1 MKILLDTNIIIH
13 REANRVINQ
22 EIGQLF
28 NWIDRLQ
35 YKKFIHS
42 ITLEE
47 LRRYSDSE
55 TVESM
60 NIKIDSYNLLKTEAP
75 IHPKIQKISEIFDK
89 TDNDINDSK
98 LLNELINDRVDL
110 LITEDKNIHNKALEL
125 GLSKKVFKID
135 DFLNKVIYE
144 NPELIDYKVLSVRRQ
159 YFGNINFKDDFFDSF
174 RNDYKEFDK
183 WFSKKSNEFA
193 YICQYENKLR
203 AFLYLKVEDEKE
215 NYNNISP
222 RLQPKK
228 RLKIGTFKVTLLG
241 LHLGERFLKIV
252 FDNALKKQV
261 DEIYITLFDNQPSQ
275 FLLLGLLKQY
285 GFVNYGYKETING
298 KELVLVRDFRR
309 KFNPDN
315 PRKSFPFIAKNNNVY
330 FVSIYPEYHTE
341 LFPDSILRTES
352 PIDFIENMP
361 HRNAIRKLYIS
372 HSFERNIKKGDIIV
386 FYRTGGIYKGVVTTI
401 GIVESIF
408 NNIKNESNFI
418 NICQKQERTVLTEK
432 KLKSFWNRFPK
443 LKPFVV
449 NLLYSY
455 SLPNRINL
463 KRLIE
468 LGIIQDVNHIP
479 RGFGKISWENLLLIL
494 KESNSDGSIIGN

>member
-1 MKILLDTNIIIH
+1 
-13 REANRVINQ
+13 
-22 EIGQLF
+22 
-28 NWIDRLQ
+28 
-35 YKKFIHS
+35 
-42 ITLEE
+42 
-47 LRRYSDSE
+47 
-55 TVESM
+55 
-60 NIKIDSYNLLKTEAP
+60 
-75 IHPKIQKISEIFDK
+75 
-89 TDNDINDSK
+89 
-98 LLNELINDRVDL
+98 
-110 LITEDKNIHNKALEL
+110 
-125 GLSKKVFKID
+125 
-135 DFLNKVIYE
+135 
-144 NPELIDYKVLSVRRQ
+144 
-159 YFGNINFKDDFFDSF
+159 
-174 RNDYKEFDK
+174 
-183 WFSKKSNEFA
+183 
-193 YICQYENKLR
+193 
-203 AFLYLKVEDEKE
+203 
-215 NYNNISP
+215 
-222 RLQPKK
+222 
-228 RLKIGTFKVTLLG
+228 
-241 LHLGERFLKIV
+241 LKIV

-330 FVSIYPEYHTE
+330 FVSIYPKYHTE

-361 HRNAIRKLYIS
+361 HRNAIKKLYIS

-418 NICQKQERTVLTEK
+418 NICQKQKRSVLTEK
-432 KLKSFWNRFPK
+432 QLKSFWNRFPK

-479 RGFGKISWENLLLIL
+479 RGFGMISWEDLLLIL
-494 KESNSDGSIIGN
+494 KESNSDGSIISN